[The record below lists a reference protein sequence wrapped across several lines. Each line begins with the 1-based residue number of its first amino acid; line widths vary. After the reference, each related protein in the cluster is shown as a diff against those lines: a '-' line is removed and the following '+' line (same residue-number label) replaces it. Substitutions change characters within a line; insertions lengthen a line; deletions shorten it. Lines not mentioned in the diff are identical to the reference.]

1 MDTQLDTRKIGRIFG
16 WFFIATFITSI
27 PARLLFVNGVGASWS
42 DMRFV
47 PGAGS
52 NTSLE
57 LGAIFEFALI
67 VANIATAVVIYP
79 LVKRQ
84 SATFGLGY
92 VSARIMESVI
102 IAIGLMSI
110 ISVVNINDALAGASG
125 AEATALAVQGNSLVS
140 TYEWAFLFGPGL
152 VVGFGNGLMLGYLMY
167 RSGLVPRRM
176 AMLGLIGG
184 PLLILS
190 FVLTLFGAYE
200 NGSTFSGSARTAGD
214 RLGSVTRRLL
224 RVEGLQAQPDR
235 RTPAGDDLTS
245 RRRFQSA
252 LRDRRL
258 AAMGSGCQSTRRSAQ
273 TALPNDVGSQPH
285 ASATAATRLSP

>member
-1 MDTQLDTRKIGRIFG
+1 MDTQLDTRRIGRIFG

-27 PARLLFVNGVGASWS
+27 PARLLFVNGVGATWS
-42 DMRFV
+42 DMHFV

-110 ISVVNINDALAGASG
+110 ISVVDINDALVGASG

-200 NGSTFSGSARTAGD
+200 NGSDLSG
-214 RLGSVTRRLL
+214 LL
-224 RVEGLQAQPDR
+224 
-235 RTPAGDDLTS
+235 
-245 RRRFQSA
+245 
-252 LRDRRL
+252 
-258 AAMGSGCQSTRRSAQ
+258 
-273 TALPNDVGSQPH
+273 ALPEIAWE
-285 ASATAATRLSP
+285 ASLAIYCAWKGFKPSPIAEPQRATT